1 MQHNHNS
8 ILDSSLTSSQ
18 WRESSDRQRVQYILL
33 LKLALSAES
42 GGTLNLG
49 DAIAET
55 GATREELAANPL
67 LNVRRILVR
76 VLYYPQEEEERRR
89 RERIRRFK
97 IGRTQRERNAN
108 LPRTSTQTVGNQAN
122 DRDVSETSRRHLED
136 ISETSPLQQSKT
148 LEKSCQS
155 RVDDV
160 QKKEFD
166 QKLDTSIYNKEEK
179 NSTVVQCTVE
189 KEYKSWNGERVGDAR
204 GRERGNELLPNWAQT
219 LRFRL
224 RNGEHWTFTAELLET
239 LRSVHKESDI
249 RDQSRLAAV
258 WLETNPAKRKTAS
271 GMPNFLAKWLNR
283 SREVRK

>member
-1 MQHNHNS
+1 M
-8 ILDSSLTSSQ
+8 TSSQ
-18 WRESSDRQRVQYILL
+18 WRESSDRQRVHYILL
-33 LKLALSAES
+33 LKLALNEES
-42 GGTLNLG
+42 GGTLRLG

-89 RERIRRFK
+89 RERGRRFK

-108 LPRTSTQTVGNQAN
+108 LSRTSTQPVENQPN
-122 DRDVSETSRRHLED
+122 GRDISETSRRHLLD
-136 ISETSPLQQSKT
+136 ISETSPLQQSKPP
-148 LEKSCQS
+148 EKSCQI

-166 QKLDTSIYNKEEK
+166 QKLDPSIYNKQRDD
-179 NSTVVQCTVE
+179 STVVQCTVLNE
-189 KEYKSWNGERVGDAR
+189 FSNKDGRGVGDAR
-204 GRERGNELLPNWAQT
+204 GRGEGNELLPNWAQS

-224 RNGEHWTFTAELLET
+224 RNGDLWTITAELLET

-271 GMPNFLAKWLNR
+271 GMPSFIAKWLGR
-283 SREVRK
+283 SRGAQK

>member
-1 MQHNHNS
+1 M
-8 ILDSSLTSSQ
+8 TSKE
-18 WRESSDRQRVQYILL
+18 WRESSDRQRVHYILL
-33 LKLALSAES
+33 LKLALNVEA
-42 GGTLNLG
+42 GGELDLG

-55 GATREELAANPL
+55 RATREELAANPL

-89 RERIRRFK
+89 RERVRRFK

-108 LPRTSTQTVGNQAN
+108 LSRTSTQPVENQPN
-122 DRDVSETSRRHLED
+122 DRDVSETSRRHLLD
-136 ISETSPLQQSKT
+136 ISETSPLQQSKPP
-148 LEKSCQS
+148 EKSCQI

-166 QKLDTSIYNKEEK
+166 QKLDTSNYTKQRNDTTVSQYTVLNEFSNKD
-179 NSTVVQCTVE
+179 
-189 KEYKSWNGERVGDAR
+189 GRGVGDAR
-204 GRERGNELLPNWAQT
+204 GRGEGNELLPNWAQT

-224 RNGEHWTFTAELLET
+224 RNGDLWTITAELLET

-258 WLETNPAKRKTAS
+258 WLETNPAKRKTGS
-271 GMPNFLAKWLNR
+271 GMPSFIAKWLGR
-283 SREVRK
+283 SRGAQK

>member
-1 MQHNHNS
+1 M
-8 ILDSSLTSSQ
+8 
-18 WRESSDRQRVQYILL
+18 QYILL
-33 LKLALSAES
+33 LKLALNVEA
-42 GGTLNLG
+42 GGELDLG

-55 GATREELAANPL
+55 RATREELAANPL

-76 VLYYPQEEEERRR
+76 VLYYPLEEEERRR
-89 RERIRRFK
+89 RERVRRLK

-108 LPRTSTQTVGNQAN
+108 LSRTSTQTVENQPN
-122 DRDVSETSRRHLED
+122 DRDISETSPRHLRD
-136 ISETSPLQQSKT
+136 ISETSPLQQSKSS
-148 LEKSCQS
+148 EKSCTS
-155 RVDDV
+155 RVELV

-179 NSTVVQCTVE
+179 STTVLQCTVLNE
-189 KEYKSWNGERVGDAR
+189 FNNHNGRGVGDAR
-204 GRERGNELLPNWAQT
+204 GRGEGTELLPNWAQT

-224 RNGEHWTFTAELLET
+224 RNGEHWTITAELLET

-271 GMPNFLAKWLNR
+271 GMPSFIAKWLGR
-283 SREVRK
+283 SRGAQK

>member
-8 ILDSSLTSSQ
+8 ILDSSLTSKE
-18 WRESSDRQRVQYILL
+18 WRESSDRQRVHHILL
-33 LKLALSAES
+33 LKLALNEES
-42 GGTLNLG
+42 GGTIRLG

-76 VLYYPQEEEERRR
+76 VLYYPQDEEERRR
-89 RERIRRFK
+89 RERVRRFK
-97 IGRTQRERNAN
+97 IARTQRERAAN
-108 LPRTSTQTVGNQAN
+108 LSRTSTQTLANQPN
-122 DRDVSETSRRHLED
+122 DRDILETSRRRLGD
-136 ISETSPLQQSKT
+136 ILETSPILQSKPP
-148 LEKSCQS
+148 EKSCTS

-166 QKLDTSIYNKEEK
+166 QKLDPIIYNKQRDD
-179 NSTVVQCTVE
+179 STVLQCTVLNE
-189 KEYKSWNGERVGDAR
+189 FKNYNGERVGDAR

-224 RNGEHWTFTAELLET
+224 RNGEHWTITPELLET

-271 GMPNFLAKWLNR
+271 GMPSFIAKWLGR
-283 SREVRK
+283 SRGAQK

>member
-1 MQHNHNS
+1 M
-8 ILDSSLTSSQ
+8 
-18 WRESSDRQRVQYILL
+18 QYILL
-33 LKLALSAES
+33 LKLALSQES
-42 GGTLNLG
+42 RGELAIG

-89 RERIRRFK
+89 RERVRRFK
-97 IGRTQRERNAN
+97 IGRTRRERNAN
-108 LPRTSTQTVGNQAN
+108 LPRTSTQTVENQPN
-122 DRDVSETSRRHLED
+122 DRDVSETSRRHLGD
-136 ISETSPLQQSKT
+136 ISETSTPQQSKSS
-148 LEKSCQS
+148 EKSCQS

-179 NSTVVQCTVE
+179 DSTVLQCTVLSE
-189 KEYKSWNGERVGDAR
+189 FNNHNGRGVGDAR
-204 GRERGNELLPNWAQT
+204 GRGEGNELLPNWAQT

-224 RNGEHWTFTAELLET
+224 RNGEHWTITAELLDT
-239 LRSVHKESDI
+239 LRLVHKESDI

-271 GMPNFLAKWLNR
+271 GMPSFIAKWLGR
-283 SREVRK
+283 SRGAQK

>member
-1 MQHNHNS
+1 M
-8 ILDSSLTSSQ
+8 TSSQ
-18 WRESSDRQRVQYILL
+18 WRESSDRQRVHYILL
-33 LKLALSAES
+33 LKLALSQES
-42 GGTLNLG
+42 RGELSLG
-49 DAIAET
+49 DAMAET
-55 GATREELAANPL
+55 GATRQELAANPL

-97 IGRTQRERNAN
+97 IARTQRERAAN
-108 LPRTSTQTVGNQAN
+108 SPRTSTQTLANQPN
-122 DRDVSETSRRHLED
+122 DRDISETSRRHLGD
-136 ISETSPLQQSKT
+136 ISETSPLQQSK
-148 LEKSCQS
+148 LSEKSCTS

-166 QKLDTSIYNKEEK
+166 QKLDTSIYNKQEK
-179 NSTVVQCTVE
+179 NSTVLQCTVE
-189 KEYKSWNGERVGDAR
+189 KEYNSWNGRGVGDAR
-204 GRERGNELLPNWAQT
+204 GRGEGNELLPNWAQT

-224 RNGEHWTFTAELLET
+224 RNGEHWTITPELLET

-271 GMPNFLAKWLNR
+271 GMPSFIAKWLGR
-283 SREVRK
+283 SRGAQK

>member
-1 MQHNHNS
+1 MQNYQNS
-8 ILDSSLTSSQ
+8 ILDSSLTSKE

-33 LKLALSAES
+33 LKLALNEES
-42 GGTLNLG
+42 GGTLRLG

-76 VLYYPQEEEERRR
+76 VLYYPQDEEERRR
-89 RERIRRFK
+89 RERVRRFK
-97 IGRTQRERNAN
+97 IARTQRERAAN
-108 LPRTSTQTVGNQAN
+108 LSRTSTQPLANQPN
-122 DRDVSETSRRHLED
+122 DRDISETSRRRLGD
-136 ISETSPLQQSKT
+136 ILETSPFQQSKPP
-148 LEKSCQS
+148 EKSCTS

-189 KEYKSWNGERVGDAR
+189 KEYNSWNGRGVGDAR
-204 GRERGNELLPNWAQT
+204 GRGEGNELLPNWAQT

-224 RNGEHWTFTAELLET
+224 RNGEHWTITPELLET

-271 GMPNFLAKWLNR
+271 GMPSFLAKWLGR
-283 SREVRK
+283 SRGAQK